1 MKDIELLISS
11 LVEEQFPSFYK
22 EEGEMFIAFVKAYFE
37 WLELENNITRES
49 RNLMSYRDI
58 DSTLTKFVENFQYK
72 YLQGVPRQY
81 TGDRRL
87 LQKHIK
93 EIYAS
98 KGTSRGLE
106 LLFRL
111 LFNEDINVYFPG
123 DDVIKPS
130 DGDFFKPRYL
140 EMQYNPYLQF
150 YVNKLITGRVSG
162 ATAIVNDYRYFL
174 KENNRFD
181 ILYLSNITGDFQAGE
196 EIVNQTVLT
205 EQEIEI
211 TESPVVR
218 GSLSDIIIVDGG
230 VGFFVG
236 DTFTVDSF
244 KNGTNAKA
252 VITDIVQRA
261 GFVTFDIR
269 NGGYGFSNVSTLETA
284 GFDDV
289 LYSRYMPNIVL
300 ERTSADL
307 TVSTLVGDISG
318 TFDDDVDGVGELV
331 EGNSSGAT
339 GRFVSESGGKVN
351 LRRVEGN
358 FSTGETITG
367 QSSNAT
373 RKFTGEDLVSEA
385 SFKIGHLLET
395 QTRALSGVKLEEACN
410 VAVSWYRSGDQ
421 GDQIV
426 VKHPFHCLRD
436 GDKVV
441 VKTSSDEDALPAD
454 PEANVTIN
462 LSDLAYSINSTA
474 MYITANGHNYDGGD
488 QIIIRSCSNTTL
500 IPQETRFNVAVFN
513 ANVFFIPKTA
523 AVANTGTV
531 NINDYYTIT
540 GVDAGDTSGTATI
553 DMRIDAPN
561 YGGFCDRAVLIED
574 GVVNDSLSFELPT
587 SSMDI
592 NEAIKF
598 GDIEFGKI
606 ADEKAFP
613 SGLSSVFGGEG
624 YRTNVLVSIT
634 DPIIYGLRIKG
645 APRELTGL
653 VTIND
658 TGLVT
663 GTDTRFTKELAVGSE
678 VYSEQW
684 PSIYRTVSSITNDT
698 VLQLNDAFRDTAGN
712 ALSDITPEPL
722 LAVTYWGKIDFPATD
737 SVDEAD
743 VFGIAGF
750 GKGAA
755 NRLAVIDSGIGYQD
769 GESLTL
775 YSTKDSTKTIS
786 AIAVALEDGF
796 GEGYFKSN
804 RGFISSNKYIHD
816 NNYYQEFSY
825 EVQSGISFDKYSAIL
840 KEIWH
845 PAGISKFG
853 RVIVNDVNN
862 LEAETVDFLVDFG
875 RETSRSTSFSTETIF
890 TTIFNT
896 VYETTTATSYE
907 TSKLTAKSTS
917 RTTNFD
923 TIFTTSQATNTSRST
938 TYDTSRSTEV
948 STGTFTTT
956 TFNTNTFTTD
966 FDTALGTRFT
976 TSKTTATNRTT
987 ATNTTSVYD
996 TIFATTRNTDTSRD
1010 TTRNTVY
1017 DTSISTLSVRS
1028 TSRSTVY
1035 QTNFQTL
1042 YATTT
1047 TFNTSS
1053 ATSKST
1059 TYNTIYA
1066 TTYNTSIT
1074 TDDDTGT
1081 TISTST
1087 TFNTLYEL
1095 GTTVETSRNTDTS
1108 YDSYTTA
1115 STSRSTDIDTT
1126 TSRSTSFFTST
1137 AIQTE

>member
-22 EEGEMFIAFVKAYFE
+22 EEGEMFVAFIKAYFE
-37 WLELENNITRES
+37 WLEQENNIAEQS

-58 DSTLTKFVENFQYK
+58 DSTLIKFVENFQYK

-93 EIYAS
+93 EIYSS

-130 DGDFFKPRYL
+130 DGDFFRPKYL
-140 EMQYNPYLQF
+140 EMQYSPYLPF
-150 YVNKLITGRVSG
+150 YVNKLITGRISG
-162 ATAIVNDYRYFL
+162 ATAIVNDYRSFL

-196 EIVNQTVLT
+196 EIVNETVLAD
-205 EQEIEI
+205 QEIEI
-211 TESPVVR
+211 TESPIVR

-230 VGFFVG
+230 VGFSVG

-252 VITDIVQRA
+252 VITDVVQRA
-261 GFVTFDIR
+261 GFVTFDVR
-269 NGGYGFSNVSTLETA
+269 NGRYGFSNVATLETA
-284 GFDDV
+284 GFDDI
-289 LYSRYMPNIVL
+289 LYSKYMPNIIL

-307 TVSTLVGDISG
+307 TANGGSG
-318 TFDDDVDGVGELV
+318 TFSNNELV
-331 EGNSSGAT
+331 EGNSSGAY
-339 GRFVSESGGKVN
+339 GRFVNEDNGKVY

-358 FSTGETITG
+358 FFPGETITG
-367 QSSNAT
+367 ANGAT
-373 RKFTGEDLVSEA
+373 RAFTGEDLVSEA

-395 QTRALSGVKLEEACN
+395 QTRALSGVKLEEAMN
-410 VAVSWYRSGDQ
+410 VAVTWTRTSNNI
-421 GDQIV
+421 IV
-426 VKHPFHCLRD
+426 NHPFHCLRD
-436 GDKVV
+436 GDTVV
-441 VKTSSDEDALPAD
+441 VKSSSNTAALPAD
-454 PEANVTIN
+454 PEANVTIT

-488 QIIIRSCSNTTL
+488 QIIIRSCSNATL

-513 ANVFFIPKTA
+513 TNVFSISKTATTANV
-523 AVANTGTV
+523 GTV
-531 NINDYYTIT
+531 NINDYYTIV
-540 GVDAGDTSGTATI
+540 GLNGGATSGTATI
-553 DMRIDAPN
+553 DMRIDANN
-561 YGGFCDRAVLIED
+561 YGGFCDRAVLID
-574 GVVNDSLSFELPT
+574 GGVINDSLAIEAPT
-587 SSMDI
+587 ASMDI

-598 GDIEFGKI
+598 GNIEFGKI

-624 YRTNVLVSIT
+624 YKTNVLVSII

-653 VTIND
+653 VTIDD

-663 GTDTRFTKELAVGSE
+663 GIDTRFTKELSIGSE

-684 PSIYRTVSSITNDT
+684 PSIYRTVSSISSDT
-698 VLQLNDAFRDTAGN
+698 VLQLNDPFYYPNGEGN
-712 ALSDITPEPL
+712 PLSDITPEPL
-722 LAVTYWGKIDFPATD
+722 LAVTYWGKIDFPAID

-769 GESLTL
+769 GETL
-775 YSTKDSTKTIS
+775 VLYNTKDSTKSIS
-786 AIAVALEDGF
+786 AVAVAQEDGF

-825 EVQSGISFDKYSAIL
+825 EVQSAISFDKYSAIL

-853 RVIVNDVNN
+853 RVVINDINN
-862 LEAETVDFLVDFG
+862 LETETVDFSV
-875 RETSRSTSFSTETIF
+875 
-890 TTIFNT
+890 
-896 VYETTTATSYE
+896 V
-907 TSKLTAKSTS
+907 
-917 RTTNFD
+917 FD
-923 TIFTTSQATNTSRST
+923 
-938 TYDTSRSTEV
+938 
-948 STGTFTTT
+948 
-956 TFNTNTFTTD
+956 
-966 FDTALGTRFT
+966 
-976 TSKTTATNRTT
+976 
-987 ATNTTSVYD
+987 
-996 TIFATTRNTDTSRD
+996 
-1010 TTRNTVY
+1010 
-1017 DTSISTLSVRS
+1017 
-1028 TSRSTVY
+1028 
-1035 QTNFQTL
+1035 
-1042 YATTT
+1042 
-1047 TFNTSS
+1047 
-1053 ATSKST
+1053 
-1059 TYNTIYA
+1059 
-1066 TTYNTSIT
+1066 
-1074 TDDDTGT
+1074 
-1081 TISTST
+1081 
-1087 TFNTLYEL
+1087 
-1095 GTTVETSRNTDTS
+1095 
-1108 YDSYTTA
+1108 
-1115 STSRSTDIDTT
+1115 
-1126 TSRSTSFFTST
+1126 
-1137 AIQTE
+1137 

>member
-196 EIVNQTVLT
+196 EIVNETVLA

-211 TESPVVR
+211 TESPIVR

-307 TVSTLVGDISG
+307 TANGGSG
-318 TFDDDVDGVGELV
+318 TFAKNEIV
-331 EGNSSGAT
+331 EGNSSGAS
-339 GRFVSESGGKVN
+339 GRFVDESGGRVY

-358 FSTGETITG
+358 FSTGETISGTIG
-367 QSSNAT
+367 PTPAT
-373 RKFTGEDLVSEA
+373 RTFTGEDLVSEA
-385 SFKIGHLLET
+385 SFKVGHLLET
-395 QTRALSGVKLEEACN
+395 QTRALSGVRIEEACN
-410 VAVSWYRSGDQ
+410 VAVSWYRDGTE
-421 GDQIV
+421 II

-436 GDKVV
+436 GDYVV
-441 VKTSSDEDALPAD
+441 VKTSSDETALPANATT
-454 PEANVTIN
+454 PVAIQ
-462 LSDLAYSINSTA
+462 LSDLDYSINSTA

-488 QIIIRSCSNTTL
+488 QIIIRSCSNNTL

-523 AVANTGTV
+523 ETANVGTV

-540 GVDAGDTSGTATI
+540 REDDGATSGTATI
-553 DMRIDAPN
+553 DMRIDANN

-923 TIFTTSQATNTSRST
+923 TIFTTSRATNTSRST

-966 FDTALGTRFT
+966 FDTTLGTRFT
-976 TSKTTATNRTT
+976 TSKSTATSRTT
-987 ATNTTSVYD
+987 TTNTISVYN

-1010 TTRNTVY
+1010 TTKNTVH
-1017 DTSISTLSVRS
+1017 DTNISTLSVRS

-1035 QTNFQTL
+1035 ETNFQTL

-1108 YDSYTTA
+1108 YDSFTSI
-1115 STSRSTDIDTT
+1115 STSRSTDTDVE
-1126 TSRSTSFFTST
+1126 TSRSTAYFTST
-1137 AIQTE
+1137 AILTE

>member
-58 DSTLTKFVENFQYK
+58 DSTLIKFVENFQYK

-174 KENNRFD
+174 KENNRYD
-181 ILYLSNITGDFQAGE
+181 IFYLSNITGDFQAGE
-196 EIVNQTVLT
+196 EIVNETVLA

-211 TESPVVR
+211 TESPVIR

-244 KNGTNAKA
+244 KNGTDAKA

-307 TVSTLVGDISG
+307 TASG
-318 TFDDDVDGVGELV
+318 GSGIFTNNEIV
-331 EGNSSGAT
+331 EGNSSGAS
-339 GRFVSESGGKVN
+339 GRFVDESDGRIY

-358 FSTGETITG
+358 FSTGETISGTIG
-367 QSSNAT
+367 LTPAT
-373 RKFTGEDLVSEA
+373 RTFTGEDLVSEA
-385 SFKIGHLLET
+385 SFKVGHLLET
-395 QTRALSGVKLEEACN
+395 QTRALSGVRIEEACN
-410 VAVSWYRSGDQ
+410 VAVTWYRDGTE
-421 GDQIV
+421 II

-436 GDKVV
+436 TNDAVV
-441 VKTSSDEDALPAD
+441 VKTSSDETALPSNATT
-454 PEANVTIN
+454 PVTIQ
-462 LSDLAYSINSTA
+462 LSDLDYSINSTA

-488 QIIIRSCSNTTL
+488 QIIIRSCSNNTL
-500 IPQETRFNVAVFN
+500 IPQETRFNITVFN
-513 ANVFFIPKTA
+513 ANVFSIPKTA
-523 AVANTGTV
+523 DVANTGTV

-540 GVDAGDTSGTATI
+540 GFNAGNTSGTATI
-553 DMRIDAPN
+553 DMTIDANN

-598 GDIEFGKI
+598 GDIQFGKI

-653 VTIND
+653 VTIDN

-698 VLQLNDAFRDTAGN
+698 ELQLNDAFRDIAGT

-743 VFGIAGF
+743 VFGVAGF

-769 GESLTL
+769 GETLTL

-816 NNYYQEFSY
+816 NSYYQEFSY

-845 PAGISKFG
+845 PAGVSKFG

-875 RETSRSTSFSTETIF
+875 RETSRSTSFSTETTF
-890 TTIFNT
+890 TTTFNT
-896 VYETTTATSYE
+896 VYETTTATTYD
-907 TSKLTAKSTS
+907 TAIATTKSTS

-923 TIFTTSQATNTSRST
+923 SIFTTSIATNTSRST

-948 STGTFTTT
+948 STGTFTATTFDTT
-956 TFNTNTFTTD
+956 TSTVD
-966 FDTALGTRFT
+966 FDTTLGTRFT
-976 TSKTTATNRTT
+976 TSKSTATSRTT
-987 ATNTTSVYD
+987 TTNTISVYD
-996 TIFATTRNTDTSRD
+996 TIFATTINTDTSRETNKD
-1010 TTRNTVY
+1010 TIYN
-1017 DTSISTLSVRS
+1017 TSISTLSVRS
-1028 TSRSTVY
+1028 TTRSTVY
-1035 QTNFQTL
+1035 ETNFQTL

-1047 TFNTSS
+1047 TFNTSI

-1059 TYNTIYA
+1059 TFNTIY
-1066 TTYNTSIT
+1066 TTSYNTSRT

-1087 TFNTLYEL
+1087 TFNTIYEL

-1108 YDSYTTA
+1108 YDSYTTV

>member
-196 EIVNQTVLT
+196 EIVNETVLA

-211 TESPVVR
+211 TESPIVR

-307 TVSTLVGDISG
+307 TANGGSG
-318 TFDDDVDGVGELV
+318 TFANNEIV
-331 EGNSSGAT
+331 EGNSSGAS
-339 GRFVSESGGKVN
+339 GRFVDESGGRVY

-358 FSTGETITG
+358 FSTGETISGTIG
-367 QSSNAT
+367 PTPAT
-373 RKFTGEDLVSEA
+373 RTFTGEDLVSEA
-385 SFKIGHLLET
+385 SFKVGHLLET
-395 QTRALSGVKLEEACN
+395 QTRALSGVRIEEACN
-410 VAVSWYRSGDQ
+410 VAVSWYRDGTEV
-421 GDQIV
+421 I

-436 GDKVV
+436 GDYVV
-441 VKTSSDEDALPAD
+441 VKTSSDETALPANATT
-454 PEANVTIN
+454 PVAIQ
-462 LSDLAYSINSTA
+462 LSDLDYSINSTA

-488 QIIIRSCSNTTL
+488 QIIIRSCSNNTL

-540 GVDAGDTSGTATI
+540 GLNAGNTSGTATI
-553 DMRIDAPN
+553 DMTIDANN

-923 TIFTTSQATNTSRST
+923 TIFTTSRATNTSRST

-966 FDTALGTRFT
+966 FDTTLGTRFT
-976 TSKTTATNRTT
+976 TSKTTATTRTT
-987 ATNTTSVYD
+987 ATNTISVYD

-1010 TTRNTVY
+1010 TTKNTVY
-1017 DTSISTLSVRS
+1017 DTNISTLSVRS

-1035 QTNFQTL
+1035 ETNFQTL

-1066 TTYNTSIT
+1066 TTYDTSIT

-1126 TSRSTSFFTST
+1126 TSRSTAYFTST
-1137 AIQTE
+1137 AILTE

>member
-1 MKDIELLISS
+1 MP
-11 LVEEQFPSFYK
+11 Q
-22 EEGEMFIAFVKAYFE
+22 
-37 WLELENNITRES
+37 
-49 RNLMSYRDI
+49 
-58 DSTLTKFVENFQYK
+58 
-72 YLQGVPRQY
+72 
-81 TGDRRL
+81 
-87 LQKHIK
+87 
-93 EIYAS
+93 
-98 KGTSRGLE
+98 
-106 LLFRL
+106 
-111 LFNEDINVYFPG
+111 
-123 DDVIKPS
+123 
-130 DGDFFKPRYL
+130 
-140 EMQYNPYLQF
+140 
-150 YVNKLITGRVSG
+150 
-162 ATAIVNDYRYFL
+162 
-174 KENNRFD
+174 
-181 ILYLSNITGDFQAGE
+181 
-196 EIVNQTVLT
+196 
-205 EQEIEI
+205 
-211 TESPVVR
+211 
-218 GSLSDIIIVDGG
+218 
-230 VGFFVG
+230 
-236 DTFTVDSF
+236 
-244 KNGTNAKA
+244 
-252 VITDIVQRA
+252 
-261 GFVTFDIR
+261 IR
-269 NGGYGFSNVSTLETA
+269 
-284 GFDDV
+284 
-289 LYSRYMPNIVL
+289 L

-307 TVSTLVGDISG
+307 TASGGSG
-318 TFDDDVDGVGELV
+318 TFANNEIV
-331 EGNSSGAT
+331 EGNSSGAS
-339 GRFVSESGGKVN
+339 GRFVNESGGRVY

-358 FSTGETITG
+358 FSTGETISGTIG
-367 QSSNAT
+367 PTPAT
-373 RKFTGEDLVSEA
+373 RTFTGEDLVSEA
-385 SFKIGHLLET
+385 SFKVGHLLET
-395 QTRALSGVKLEEACN
+395 QTRALSGVRIEEACN
-410 VAVSWYRSGDQ
+410 VAVSWYRDGTGD
-421 GDQIV
+421 GTEVI

-436 GDKVV
+436 GDYVV
-441 VKTSSDEDALPAD
+441 VKTSSDETALPANATT
-454 PEANVTIN
+454 PVAIQ
-462 LSDLAYSINSTA
+462 LSDLDYSINSTA

-488 QIIIRSCSNTTL
+488 QIIIRSCSNNTL

-540 GVDAGDTSGTATI
+540 GLNAGNTSGTATI
-553 DMRIDAPN
+553 DMTIDANN

-923 TIFTTSQATNTSRST
+923 TIFTTSRATNTSRST

-966 FDTALGTRFT
+966 FDTTLGTRFT
-976 TSKTTATNRTT
+976 TSKTTATTRTT
-987 ATNTTSVYD
+987 ATNTISVYD

-1010 TTRNTVY
+1010 TTKNTVY
-1017 DTSISTLSVRS
+1017 DTNISTLSVRS

-1035 QTNFQTL
+1035 ETNFQTL

-1066 TTYNTSIT
+1066 TTYDTSIT

-1126 TSRSTSFFTST
+1126 TSRSTAYFTST
-1137 AIQTE
+1137 AILTE